1 MKNSNFLSLDLEMNQ
16 PSGKIIQVGV
26 CIANKDTI
34 RAPVMK
40 MWYIDPQEPITE
52 FITNLT
58 GISDDDIKK
67 HAVSHEVVAREISA
81 LMDEHNCFINPVT
94 WGGGDSQKLIDEFN
108 ERGMQFQSFGR
119 RWVDVK
125 TIHVFLEL
133 CKDKTLKGGLRSAM
147 GARKMQFIGEAHR
160 ADVDAF
166 NTLRFFF
173 HMIEQQSNIV
183 GAMKS
188 MGNIQI

>member
-16 PSGKIIQVGV
+16 PSGKIIQVGI
-26 CIANKDTI
+26 CIANRNTI
-34 RAPVMK
+34 SAPILK

-58 GISDDDIKK
+58 GITNDDVKK
-67 HAVSHEVVAREISA
+67 HGVSHEVVAKE
-81 LMDEHNCFINPVT
+81 LMELMLEHKCFVNPVT
-94 WGGGDSQKLIDEFN
+94 WGGGDSATLIDEFE
-108 ERGMQFQSFGR
+108 ERGIIFQTFGR

-125 TIHVFLEL
+125 TIHTFLEL

-147 GARKMQFIGEAHR
+147 GARKMQFIGDAHR
-160 ADVDAF
+160 ADVDAH

-173 HMIEQQSNIV
+173 HMIEQQSNAVEAI
-183 GAMKS
+183 KTL
-188 MGNIQI
+188 GNTQF